1 MTFNLV
7 QKGELKYLVIP
18 AFERTGLVRHG
29 FSTRTID
36 LGYKNSKDRV
46 SMINNYNLFCNTIG
60 IELKNVVRSDQ
71 VHGDTVYEVTEKDRG
86 KGILRESDIK
96 SVDSLITKKRNVAL
110 MTYHADCVP
119 LFFLDKKT
127 PAIGVAHAGWR
138 GTVKKI
144 GIKTVY
150 NMMRKFGSFPQNI
163 LVGIGP
169 CIKNCCYEIDKP
181 VIEKLK
187 LAFPY
192 YWSKLVCYKGDNH
205 WMLDLVLANKMQLE
219 SIGIKSKNIFISNF
233 CTSCH
238 NDLFFSYRADNK
250 KTGSLAT
257 IIELV

>member
-1 MTFNLV
+1 MSFKLL
-7 QKGELKYLVIP
+7 QKDGIKYLVIP
-18 AFERTGLVRHG
+18 AFEETGLVRHG
-29 FSTRTID
+29 FSTRSLD
-36 LGYKNSKDRV
+36 LGLKNTKTRESIIENHK
-46 SMINNYNLFCNTIG
+46 IFCNLLG
-60 IELKNVVRSDQ
+60 IDIKNVVCADQ
-71 VHGDTVYEVTEKDRG
+71 VHKDVIYEASKKDRG
-86 KGILRESDIK
+86 KGILKKSDIIA
-96 SVDSLITKKRNVAL
+96 VDALITAERQVAL

-119 LFFLDKKT
+119 LFFLDINK

-144 GIKTVY
+144 GIKTVQKMIEKY
-150 NMMRKFGSFPQNI
+150 GSFPKDI

-169 CIKNCCYEIDKP
+169 CIKKCCYEVDSP

-192 YWSKLVCYKGDNH
+192 WNELVKYKGNNY
-205 WMLDLVLANKMQLE
+205 WMLDLVLANKLQLE

-238 NDLFFSYRADNK
+238 NDMFFSYRADRK
-250 KTGSLAT
+250 KSGSLAT